1 MAAWGIE
8 ARVPFLDRE
17 FLDVA
22 MGFDPEE
29 KMVKDGRI
37 EKHALRQA
45 FEGYL
50 PDEILW
56 RQKEQFSDGVGYSWI
71 DSLKEHAER
80 EVERRPAGAGAVP
93 LRGQP
98 AGDQGGLPLPLDLR
112 VPLPRRA
119 RRRAAFPRGR
129 ASPARTP
136 TAIAW
141 DEAWA
146 GQADPSGRAV
156 RGVHKEALPDA
167 TAAAGD

>member
-1 MAAWGIE
+1 MFDVLRANKSMAAWGIE

-22 MGFDPEE
+22 MGFDPHE
-29 KMVKDGRI
+29 KMARDGRI
-37 EKHALRQA
+37 EKHALRTA

-71 DSLKEHAER
+71 DSLKEYAER
-80 EVERRPAGAGAVP
+80 QVSDAKMS
-93 LRGQP
+93 
-98 AGDQGGLPLPLDLR
+98 
-112 VPLPRRA
+112 RA
-119 RRRAAFPRGR
+119 RFRFALNPPVTKEAYLYRSIFESHFPGEAA
-129 ASPARTP
+129 ARCVPMGPSIACSTP

-146 GQADPSGRAV
+146 ENADPSGRAV
-156 RGVHKEALPDA
+156 RDVHKQAL
-167 TAAAGD
+167 